1 MNIPLTHLRVSRISF
16 VAGAIAV
23 AAMAGRAVADP
34 RAVVELFTSQ
44 GCSSCPSAD
53 KVLGD
58 LARDDP
64 SLIALSLPID
74 YWDYLGWKDTLAD
87 TRFSARQRAYSR
99 MRGDR
104 EVYTPQAVVNGTVH
118 VLGSDRSGIESAA
131 SSTHSNGEVMSVPVS
146 ISEADRVLTVSVAES
161 HGAASH
167 GEVWVCAVSKA
178 VPIRIGRGENRGQEV
193 TYHNVVRRWL
203 KVGDW
208 TGKAGSWSVPLENVK
223 TEGVDAAVVYVQ
235 DGNRDKP
242 GPMLGAAMT
251 TLH

>member
-1 MNIPLTHLRVSRISF
+1 
-16 VAGAIAV
+16 
-23 AAMAGRAVADP
+23 
-34 RAVVELFTSQ
+34 
-44 GCSSCPSAD
+44 
-53 KVLGD
+53 
-58 LARDDP
+58 
-64 SLIALSLPID
+64 
-74 YWDYLGWKDTLAD
+74 
-87 TRFSARQRAYSR
+87 
-99 MRGDR
+99 
-104 EVYTPQAVVNGTVH
+104 VH